1 VKSDTAIKRS
11 NANEPLREGLMKRNR
26 AGIDWLINILKLSLF
41 AGLLAVGVAACGF
54 KGKQVARKQAT
65 FLPLFDVH
73 FHYSEPVG
81 EDELFSDLSAAHI
94 TRSVLFGTEAAAD
107 MAGEYP
113 RRFVA
118 SYSGRLSTIRRELK
132 GGRDETIAEEIAGD
146 FEQALRSGRYRG
158 LGEVSTYHHA
168 YPDDPIAPDSP
179 LILRLLE
186 VAGRY
191 HVPINIH
198 CSDFGYP
205 AMERAL
211 RAYPNTTVIWA
222 HTGSHLP
229 PDKIRALLWAYPNL
243 YFDLAAMD
251 QTWPQKHTLLSFFG
265 RIDGSWRN
273 LFEEFP
279 DRFLVGFDL
288 STNADRIRQISQA
301 ATDAVVMQRVLLG
314 LTSATATKLAYQNA
328 ERLYQVK

>member
-1 VKSDTAIKRS
+1 MKIDS
-11 NANEPLREGLMKRNR
+11 LMKT
-26 AGIDWLINILKLSLF
+26 LKLSLCVALLV
-41 AGLLAVGVAACGF
+41 AGVTACGF
-54 KGKQVARKQAT
+54 KAVHSPREKTA

-73 FHYSEPVG
+73 FHYNEPVD
-81 EDELFSDLSAAHI
+81 EDKLFSNLAAAHI
-94 TRSVLFGTEAAAD
+94 TRTVLFGTEAAAD

-113 RRFVA
+113 WHFVA
-118 SYSGRLSTIRRELK
+118 SYSGRLSAIRRELK

-251 QTWPQKHTLLSFFG
+251 QTWPESHTLLSLFG

-288 STNADRIRQISQA
+288 STDADRIRQISQA
-301 ATDAVVMQRVLLG
+301 AADAAVMQRVLSG
-314 LTSATATKLAYQNA
+314 LTSATATKLAYENA
-328 ERLYQVK
+328 ERLYQVR